1 LFPPGYL
8 AVLDPFADE
17 AKNIVETSPSVDAM
31 PPEVIE
37 RAINRVKWSDKEMV
51 VEQNLGAIEADVLS
65 FYLMCQ
71 GAASV
76 SFPYS
81 REVRLISNM
90 TRNTIRYRMY
100 DLFKRGGEGLC
111 MKAVRR
117 SIKLVE
123 LENNDGTKLENLEV
137 PKEDLYKLRDQGL
150 EKDGVDIV
158 DDRIL
163 PQYLPKY
170 AVRWVDLSPLLR
182 HGRIELTKLYLVKG
196 WAVLT
201 LRDLW
206 DFYANFISV
215 KTEDYIQ
222 SVYERILDSGTPP
235 KVFVEVGKRISSLLP
250 REPEYV
256 ERFARLPSRRLRS
269 EFFPPCVNR
278 AINGVGAGLRNYAI
292 TMMLTSFLSY
302 ARIAPPPSA
311 TRMGDVVDDISV
323 VREEIV
329 PVIFEAAERCNPP
342 LFKDQP
348 QEKASIFY
356 HMGFGMTTEPRIGD
370 SGKSKWYRPPNC
382 TKIQMSVPQLCNPD
396 EFCRRIKNPLTYY
409 FRKMS
414 EHAKTGGGSG

>member
-1 LFPPGYL
+1 MFPREYL

-17 AKNIVETSPSVDAM
+17 AKNIVETSPPVDAM
-31 PPEVIE
+31 PPEIIE
-37 RAINRVKWSDKEMV
+37 RAINRVKWSNKEMV
-51 VEQNLGAIEADVLS
+51 VEQNPGAIRADVLS

-71 GAASV
+71 GTASV
-76 SFPYS
+76 SYPYS

-111 MKAVRR
+111 MEAVRR

-123 LENNDGTKLENLEV
+123 LEDGGGTGFGKIEV
-137 PKEDLYKLRDQGL
+137 PKEDFYRLRDQEL
-150 EKDGVDIV
+150 EKDGIDIV

-163 PQYLPKY
+163 PQYLPRY
-170 AVRWVDLSPLLR
+170 AVRWVDLSPLLKHR
-182 HGRIELTKLYLVKG
+182 RIELTKLYLVKG

-206 DFYANFISV
+206 DFYADFISV

-222 SVYERILDSGTPP
+222 SVYERILDSGTPSN
-235 KVFVEVGKRISSLLP
+235 VLMEVGKRISSLLP
-250 REPEYV
+250 KEPEYV
-256 ERFARLPSRRLRS
+256 ERFARLPSRRLRP

-278 AINGVGAGLRNYAI
+278 ALNGVGSGLRNYAI
-292 TMMLTSFLSY
+292 TMMLTPFLSY

-311 TRMGDVVDDISV
+311 TRMGDIIDDISV
-323 VREEIV
+323 VREEIT

-356 HMGFGMTTEPRIGD
+356 HMGFGMTTEPRAGD

-382 TKIQMSVPQLCNPD
+382 TKIQMSASQLCNPD
-396 EFCRRIKNPLTYY
+396 EFCRKIKNPLTYY

-414 EHAKTGGGSG
+414 EHAKLGGSG